1 MPMDILSPSETAVET
16 DGLLYV
22 DGVCIGPFMSVMV
35 TDAPTVSLSK
45 DDVSALIFDWK
56 TGTRKKQALLWGEK
70 E

>member
-45 DDVSALIFDWK
+45 DDVSALIFD
-56 TGTRKKQALLWGEK
+56 
-70 E
+70 